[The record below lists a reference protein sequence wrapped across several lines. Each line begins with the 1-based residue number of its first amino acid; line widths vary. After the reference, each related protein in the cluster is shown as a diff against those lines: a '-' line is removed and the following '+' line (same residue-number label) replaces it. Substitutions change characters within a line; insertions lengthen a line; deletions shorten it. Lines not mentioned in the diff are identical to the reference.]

1 MVARHFDCNGDDA
14 HWEAEVVPA
23 KSGGFIVSA
32 STIVTSIVYFFY
44 RQNTF
49 SSFLFQFLEKIPA
62 QLYTNDLQISEIYLF
77 HPQEFKIWQTYLL
90 VVMLIVILVAMVEML
105 VMMWLA
111 TLVLMLVISAGGGV
125 GGHDKCW
132 NIKQRMRESIKNNIQ
147 MLNPFLYSWK
157 MLTSTN
163 TNSSQNRNTKK
174 ISTQIQMDFVV
185 LGCCLTIPLV
195 PLTIHQR
202 VQTKAIIALPSHL
215 LLFMIKI
222 HLRMLDIS
230 F

>member
-90 VVMLIVILVAMVEML
+90 VVMLIV
-105 VMMWLA
+105 
-111 TLVLMLVISAGGGV
+111 TVLYG
-125 GGHDKCW
+125 
-132 NIKQRMRESIKNNIQ
+132 N
-147 MLNPFLYSWK
+147 
-157 MLTSTN
+157 
-163 TNSSQNRNTKK
+163 QNW
-174 ISTQIQMDFVV
+174 
-185 LGCCLTIPLV
+185 
-195 PLTIHQR
+195 
-202 VQTKAIIALPSHL
+202 
-215 LLFMIKI
+215 
-222 HLRMLDIS
+222 
-230 F
+230 

>member
-32 STIVTSIVYFFY
+32 STIVTSIVCFFY

-90 VVMLIVILVAMVEML
+90 VVMLIVMLVAMVEML

-147 MLNPFLYSWK
+147 MLNPFYIHEKCWYPRIPIVVKTETQRKFRHKYKWTSWF
-157 MLTSTN
+157 S
-163 TNSSQNRNTKK
+163 
-174 ISTQIQMDFVV
+174 
-185 LGCCLTIPLV
+185 
-195 PLTIHQR
+195 
-202 VQTKAIIALPSHL
+202 AAAWPS
-215 LLFMIKI
+215 
-222 HLRMLDIS
+222 R
-230 F
+230 